1 MVGLKTFWILIST
14 LLLLAAC
21 VPQTKQTECGANE
34 AFNASLRTCVPIVGG
49 PSSFINVS
57 SYSPMFT
64 QTRYKSDATT
74 LTFSISVSNPYNQ
87 SYSVE
92 WERTFNAAPVSMCS
106 NSLSCSF
113 SAAFL
118 GTVLGEVGTHILTAK
133 IKDGNG
139 AVVDSHHFEL
149 KVNDLP
155 RPLINTATLT
165 PASYAFD
172 VYPTDPRVQ
181 FSFTIK
187 NNNATLSAGDN
198 YRTIWT
204 IVKNGATIITE
215 VDPFTNFTPTGT
227 NTAFFGV
234 SPTPAFNPATLGVGS
249 YIVRAVVQNDVP
261 GEIVAEQQ
269 WNVVVKQ
276 PDLSNVTVISS
287 PSPGVT
293 IKAHHD
299 VPYNAYPGLSWVYD
313 APVTQPNFCVTVDD
327 RDGTYPGDGKSIHVR
342 FYLDGIGGDI
352 CTKATLDS
360 PGTQQVCLLDGD
372 PCVGSAIASNVSV
385 PPILRFLNTSA
396 TVEQNHKVTAR
407 LFDEATTF
415 EFQPSNVIPSNGSYP
430 IEWLVLVKPVNVA
443 PQMSFGPAASNPP
456 GCVSSGVNSRS
467 NCQVQQGTP
476 FTVSFTVADDFYS
489 PITDAGEFQWDVK
502 LKMNGSDISTP
513 PKVTTCSKAF
523 GATTP
528 AYTGSPAVWS
538 CTLEVPH
545 YIASGPLHPNGPF
558 QVVASMQDSGSPVG
572 GTILASTPLTWNLVV
587 TETNSISPNI
597 TIMPQTGMAATTHIS
612 RDTPLPAVYFDPI
625 GSNYATETD
634 TVTFRIAVRDPELD
648 DFQYAIRRCGPGSNS
663 SLCTTAGSQQITP
676 GALNYLR
683 AANPAVTLPF
693 VDTVN
698 TDPLLITAYSH
709 QLSEVL
715 LLDIGE
721 DVDTVTERPVYFEVE
736 VADKPSNL
744 VTPLTTHTEILTLW
758 VRNFN
763 PAPVFNTAGANP
775 APNPIG
781 TPYPVMSGYPFTIH
795 PGTVTDPSTNSLES
809 TIAYQW
815 YIQADGSGT
824 WSAIPG
830 ANQANLKWTP
840 DHSISTTLLIKLCV
854 GDNTIA
860 NPILPPGAG
869 GNCTAD
875 TWHVAPK
882 SYLAQ
887 PTAAGSASSEV
898 AVWHD
903 TQDGDPTVDVI
914 YSAYIDANKDIRVNK
929 TVRDANLN
937 MNVTSFQTVTFTA
950 LNSALAGAVSNISLT
965 GTTDS
970 LYVAYLASASA
981 TPSAMY
987 PRLRRIDKSFSTGAS
1002 GVGEKTNMAH
1012 KGKFGFSYAQP
1023 AVVIAS
1029 CPGCTHNAGTLA
1041 GDKTIEFSALV
1052 AGETFSING
1061 VPFTAADPG
1070 TGANEV
1076 CASLTCPSGNDV
1088 ALDLVAK
1095 INNSTLPGLQGITAS
1110 ISATPANSVTLH
1122 GQSGFDHLD
1131 LMTIPV
1137 SNSGMSNIFIVNN
1150 YWFIPVINGSA
1161 GSYERNIHVISGEV
1175 GATNYRLQSAA
1186 VDVDYYNPLSNIG
1199 QVAAFDAKLNSSQ
1212 DLVVASISSNIANAG
1227 KVQLSRYM
1235 LTGSRTFDPF
1245 PIPAISKID
1254 LFGTKLFEE
1263 IKVSADHTTN
1273 QSIYVLAKE
1282 RLTDGG
1288 EYHIAR
1294 ATADLT
1300 GLPSENL
1307 LVNQLSASDST
1318 GEVISDTLMLNPTLV
1333 TVPGSNDAR
1342 IFFNS
1347 EGTPAGAI
1355 TTRVARWRS
1364 DNTISCGACAPIG
1377 LDDTTSK
1384 IAVSNVFQN
1393 MTLGTLGN
1401 QPLENEKDVVF
1412 FISNYHSGGANYATQ
1427 VGLINLEP
1435 EAIHS
1440 TSHDAV
1446 NHLWRPPFA
1455 K

>member
-14 LLLLAAC
+14 LFLLAAC

-74 LTFSISVSNPYNQ
+74 LTFTISVSNPYNQ

-92 WERTFNAAPVSMCS
+92 WERVFNAAPVSMCS

-133 IKDGNG
+133 VKDGNG

-149 KVNDLP
+149 KINDLP
-155 RPLINTATLT
+155 RPVINTATLT
-165 PASYAFD
+165 PAGYAFD

-181 FSFTIK
+181 FSFTIR
-187 NNNATLSAGDN
+187 NNNAVLDASDN
-198 YRTIWT
+198 YRTIWSV
-204 IVKNGATIITE
+204 VKNGATVLTE
-215 VDPFTNFTPTGT
+215 IDPFTIFTPNGT

-287 PSPGVT
+287 PSPGVA
-293 IKAHHD
+293 IKAHHN
-299 VPYNAYPGLSWVYD
+299 VPYNAYPTLSWVYD

-430 IEWLVLVKPVNVA
+430 IEWLVLVKPVNIA

-467 NCQVQQGTP
+467 GCQVQQGTP
-476 FTVSFTVADDFYS
+476 FKVSFAVTDDFYS
-489 PITDAGEFQWDVK
+489 PVTDAGEFQWDVK

-513 PKVTTCSKAF
+513 PKVTSCSKAF

-528 AYTGSPAVWS
+528 AYAGSPAVWE
-538 CTLEVPH
+538 CELEVPH
-545 YIASGPLHPNGPF
+545 YIASGALHPNGPF
-558 QVVASMQDSGSPVG
+558 QVVASMQDNGSPVG
-572 GTILASTPLTWNLVV
+572 GTPLSSTSLTWNLVV
-587 TETNSISPNI
+587 TETNTISPNI
-597 TIMPQTGMAATTHIS
+597 TILPQTGMAATTHIS
-612 RDTPLPAVYFDPI
+612 RETPIPEVYFDPI

-648 DFQYAIRRCGPGSNS
+648 DFQYAIRRCGPGSNGG
-663 SLCTTAGSQQITP
+663 LCTTAGSQQITP

-683 AANPAVTLPF
+683 AANLAVTLPF
-693 VDTVN
+693 ADTVL

-721 DVDTVTERPVYFEVE
+721 DVDTLTERPVYFEVE

-744 VTPLTTHTEILTLW
+744 VTPLTTHKQILTLW

-763 PAPVFNTAGANP
+763 PAPVFNTVGAFP
-775 APNPIG
+775 APNLIG

-795 PGTVTDPSTNSLES
+795 PGTVTDPSTNSLEN
-809 TIAYQW
+809 TVAYQW
-815 YIQADGSGT
+815 YIQANGSGT
-824 WSAIPG
+824 WSAIPD

-869 GNCTAD
+869 GNCTTE

-887 PTAAGSASSEV
+887 PIAAGSASSEV

-950 LNSALAGAVSNISLT
+950 LNAAVAGDVSNISLT

-970 LYVAYLASASA
+970 LYVAYLASAS
-981 TPSAMY
+981 TNPSAMY
-987 PRLRRIDKSFSTGAS
+987 PRLRRIDKSFSLA
-1002 GVGEKTNMAH
+1002 VGEKTNYAH
-1012 KGKFGFSYAQP
+1012 KGKFGFSYTQP
-1023 AVVIAS
+1023 TVVVTA
-1029 CPGCTHNAGTLA
+1029 CPSCTHTAGTLA
-1041 GDKTIEFSALV
+1041 GNQTIQFSAPLT
-1052 AGETFSING
+1052 AGDTLTING
-1061 VPFTAADPG
+1061 RTFTAANPG
-1070 TGANEV
+1070 TGIDEICDSLSCSANDTATALANIINTSTYPEFQG
-1076 CASLTCPSGNDV
+1076 LT
-1088 ALDLVAK
+1088 A
-1095 INNSTLPGLQGITAS
+1095 TA
-1110 ISATPANSVTLH
+1110 TTNTVTLR
-1122 GQSGFDHLD
+1122 GLSGFDHLD

-1137 SNSGMSNIFIVNN
+1137 SNKGMSNIFIANN
-1150 YWFIPVINGSA
+1150 YWFIPVINASA
-1161 GSYERNIHVISGEV
+1161 GGSNERNIHVISGEV
-1175 GATNYRLQSAA
+1175 GATNYRLQDAA
-1186 VDVDYYNPLSNIG
+1186 VAVNYANPLTNIG

-1212 DLVVASISSNIANAG
+1212 NLVVASISSNIANAG
-1227 KVQLSRYM
+1227 RAQLSRYL
-1235 LTGSRTFDPF
+1235 LTGRIFDPF
-1245 PIPAISKID
+1245 PLPAESQRF

-1263 IKVSADHTTN
+1263 IKVSADLTTN

-1282 RLTDGG
+1282 RIIDDG

-1294 ATADLT
+1294 SRADLSIP
-1300 GLPSENL
+1300 PSEYL

-1318 GEVISDTLMLNPTLV
+1318 GEVISDTIMLNPTLV

-1347 EGTPAGAI
+1347 EGTPAGPV

-1427 VGLINLEP
+1427 IGLINLEP

-1440 TSHDAV
+1440 TSHDDV